1 MSEWIGRQR
10 NGEPEWIRI
19 WLKGWVSRWTDRWKV
34 LE

>member
-19 WLKGWVSRWTDRWKV
+19 WLKGWVSRSDRWKV